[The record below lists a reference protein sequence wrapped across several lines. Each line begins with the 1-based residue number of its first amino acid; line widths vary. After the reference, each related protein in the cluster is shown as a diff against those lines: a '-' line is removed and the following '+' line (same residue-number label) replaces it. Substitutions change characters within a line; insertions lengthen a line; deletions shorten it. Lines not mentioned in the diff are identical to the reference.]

1 MPSSAYGPGD
11 DTQPVPQPR
20 DSETTKAMPAVG
32 SPGGDRP
39 DAGPQVGPQPGP
51 GTSQLPAPLAGMS
64 GRHWL
69 VPVIAGISG
78 YLATVLATVIALL
91 ISLLGFALSGDS
103 SSSDI
108 ASDVTDGI
116 ETNTD
121 TNQVWALICFPFQ
134 LTALAFLAPLRLVMS
149 GGGEGA
155 SMGLIFPLYLPLLC
169 GILTPW
175 LVARKLSGR
184 LTLDNRVVQW
194 LMAAVA
200 GLAWALTAL
209 IFTAITVVRTEVPL
223 FLSTIEM
230 RLTGVS
236 FALVAVAFLVGL
248 LTTAA
253 ALNVRVAQPSPG
265 RVVTNAE
272 RYAPGSLQVLRPM
285 IVHLLVFCV
294 LAGLGVVIYAF
305 IEGGAAAG
313 FSAVLWAPLA
323 AGVLFVLSHLSA
335 VTVTGAGSWL
345 AEASGSS
352 NVAYLWTDGDQPVW
366 AIVLLILLAVISAV
380 CAALSWAHVRPVDQR
395 VNRTIQSWAVLPVA
409 YLLLGLLL
417 MWLLRASGQLG
428 GLLGFDGVLA
438 VRPVGWTCVVFLLW
452 GAAIEALAR
461 FVAPAFIGALPSG
474 VNRALRG
481 SDRARGRAAVV
492 ASAAALAGGAA
503 AAGRTPHDDVAR
515 PSSEPGS
522 GPTYGAGVTP
532 AAQEPREPMDPA
544 KKKKIRLVA
553 IIVGSIV
560 LLAVIAAI
568 VFSVVSRTAFGPDK
582 KAEELMEAVVSGDA
596 QRATELADPNVTTQ
610 QRGLLTNDIYG
621 AAENRI
627 SAYEII
633 DTTVNGDSATVDARV
648 TQDNVTS
655 DVTMNLVS
663 DGREGLFKSWR
674 IENPDSLL
682 YQQVTVQVPAGVEK
696 MNVNG
701 NAVSIPNE
709 SEPHAVSLTV
719 LPGDYDMSVDAPSK
733 YVTYGEAQTAE
744 VRADDRFVS
753 DTVQFSTE
761 HTPEL
766 VEEATRVA
774 NAKLDECAAS
784 GSFDPEGCSFGFNS
798 YDDNEDYRN
807 PTWTI
812 TEYPEYE
819 VYGTG
824 DSLTL
829 STSKSGEATL
839 EYQYNSEWDDDEPA
853 DWEDQDTETS
863 LYGSGDLV
871 VTGDKVEVNFS
882 DW

>member
-11 DTQPVPQPR
+11 ETQPVPRAQ
-20 DSETTKAMPAVG
+20 DSETTKAMPTVG
-32 SPGGDRP
+32 GPGDDGP
-39 DAGPQVGPQPGP
+39 GAGPEKAE
-51 GTSQLPAPLAGMS
+51 SQMPAPLRGMT
-64 GRHWL
+64 GKHWL

-91 ISLLGFALSGDS
+91 ITLLGFALSGDS
-103 SSSDI
+103 SSNDI
-108 ASDVTDGI
+108 ASDVTTGI
-116 ETNTD
+116 ESNTD
-121 TNQVWALICFPFQ
+121 VNQVWALICLPFQ
-134 LTALAFLAPLRLVMS
+134 MAALAFLAPLRLIVS
-149 GGGEGA
+149 GGAEGV

-169 GILTPW
+169 GVVTSW

-184 LTLDNRVVQW
+184 LSLDNRVVQW

-200 GLAWALTAL
+200 GLGWAATAL
-209 IFTAITVVRTEVPL
+209 IFTAITAVRTEVPL
-223 FLSTIEM
+223 FLSTLEM

-248 LTTAA
+248 LATAS
-253 ALNVRVAQPSPG
+253 ALNVRVAQPAPG
-265 RVVTNAE
+265 RVVTTTE
-272 RYAPGSLQVLRPM
+272 RHAPGLLQVLRP
-285 IVHLLVFCV
+285 IAIHLLVFCV

-313 FSAVLWAPLA
+313 FSAVLWVPMA

-335 VTVTGAGSWL
+335 VTVTGAGGWL

-366 AIVLLILLAVISAV
+366 AIVLLVLLAVISAV

-395 VNRTIQSWAVLPVA
+395 VARTVQSWAVLPGA
-409 YLLLGLLL
+409 YLVLGLLL
-417 MWLLRASGQLG
+417 MWLLRVSGQLG
-428 GLLGFDGVLA
+428 GFFGLDGVLV
-438 VRPVGWTCVVFLLW
+438 VRPVAWTCLVFLLW
-452 GAAIEALAR
+452 GVAIEALAR
-461 FVAPAFIGALPSG
+461 FVAPAFIGVLPGG

-492 ASAAALAGGAA
+492 ASAAVLAGGAA

-515 PSSEPGS
+515 PASEPDV
-522 GPTYGAGVTP
+522 GPTYGAGVAP

-553 IIVGSIV
+553 IIVGSLI

-627 SAYEII
+627 SSYEIT
-633 DTTVNGDSATVDARV
+633 DTTVNGDRATVDARV
-648 TQDNVTS
+648 IQDNVTS
-655 DVTMNLVS
+655 DVSVNLVS

-682 YQQVTVQVPAGVEK
+682 FQQVTVQVPAGVEK

-701 NAVSIPNE
+701 NPVTLPNE
-709 SEPHAVSLTV
+709 SEPHSVSLSV

-744 VRADDRFVS
+744 VRADDRFMS

-819 VYGTG
+819 VYGAG

-871 VTGDKVEVNFS
+871 VTGDKVEVNFT